1 MRELTLVF
9 SGILSR
15 FVGYAAV
22 TSLLFSTW
30 LAIDAERGTLLYAL
44 STFCFI
50 WGVLTSIAIVAW
62 VWKETPAREDQ
73 HKQLMD
79 YWAAETRLIAPPAPE
94 AEPPAPRVPFPPES
108 FVEFIWKWRD
118 EHGKFPTIQDCE
130 DAKINAQLAQY
141 RYQQMVDAGYI
152 VNRIERKS
160 SGEPAR
166 SREDFIKAAIADNT
180 YRAT

>member
-9 SGILSR
+9 SGILYR
-15 FVGYAAV
+15 FVAYAAV

-30 LAIDAERGTLLYAL
+30 WTIDAARGTLLYAL

-50 WGVLTSIAIVAW
+50 WGALIGTALVAW
-62 VWKETPAREDQ
+62 AWKETRAQEDQ
-73 HKQLMD
+73 HKQRMD
-79 YWAAETRLIAPPAPE
+79 YWAAETRLIAPPEAK
-94 AEPPAPRVPFPPES
+94 AEPMAPRVPFPPES

-118 EHGKFPTIQDCE
+118 EHGKFPTIQECVDSG
-130 DAKINAQLAQY
+130 INAQLAQY

-166 SREDFIKAAIADNT
+166 TREDFIAAAIADNT
-180 YRAT
+180 LRQT